1 MRLLKEAVVS
11 GMFDS
16 SVAGYKTQGKE
27 ENSQGH
33 TQHSI
38 LRMPQVSPTPTL
50 SSYEAS

>member
-1 MRLLKEAVVS
+1 MRLLKGAVVP

-16 SVAGYKTQGKE
+16 SVAGCKTQGKE

-33 TQHSI
+33 TQHSVLI
-38 LRMPQVSPTPTL
+38 IPQVFPTPTL

>member
-1 MRLLKEAVVS
+1 MHLLKGTVVS

-16 SVAGYKTQGKE
+16 SVAGRKTQGKQ

-33 TQHSI
+33 TQHLI
-38 LRMPQVSPTPTL
+38 LIIPQVSPTPTL